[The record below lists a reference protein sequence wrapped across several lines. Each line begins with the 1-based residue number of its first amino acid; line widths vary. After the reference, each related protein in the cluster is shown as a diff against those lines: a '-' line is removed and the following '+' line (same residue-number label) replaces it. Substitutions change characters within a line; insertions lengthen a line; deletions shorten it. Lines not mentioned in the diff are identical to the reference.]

1 MDLNM
6 DMDMD
11 ISDLGLDLP
20 DRHGCVVCGKRANYG
35 IKGEYGTHCIKHKT
49 PGMWNFDIK
58 RCVVCKESGA
68 YYGIE
73 GGKATHCGKCK
84 DKDGTMIDLI
94 HKLCT
99 NTNCDVRAL
108 YGTDKGK
115 PTHCGVHKGGAM
127 FNVCVKFCVKCDK
140 KEARYGL
147 ETNKRTHCDDCYKDD
162 EELAKRVNVG
172 VPLERSLGHCN
183 PALASQ
189 LADKSLDP
197 FQIYAKSRD
206 EYVWLCPDNPT
217 CKTCDTKHT
226 WKASAHN
233 RSSGSGCPWCS
244 GYMACP
250 CRSVAA
256 NPTLMAE
263 WHPSKNGA
271 IQPETVA
278 AYSGTKVWWLCT
290 LKPGCADGCPQV
302 HEWDTKPSARS
313 NGSGCPW
320 CVGSGNVLCPCRSVA
335 ANPTLMAEWHPSK
348 NGSIQPETVAAY
360 SNTNVWWLCTLK
372 SDCPQV
378 HEWEASPNSRS
389 SGSGCSWCSGHLV
402 CPCRSVAANPTLL
415 AEWHPS
421 KNDSLQPE
429 TVAAYSGAK
438 VWWLCTLKPGCA
450 DGCPQVHEWEAS
462 PAYRSN
468 FSKCKWCSGHL
479 ICPCRSVAANP
490 TLKAEWHPSKN
501 GSLQPETVAP
511 KSGKRVWWLC
521 KKRHVWNTT
530 VASRSKG
537 SGCPRCRENKAEKL
551 LARLLSAS
559 PEVQSFTKP
568 RIKCFDIFTQKY
580 RLLEPDAIVTLISGK
595 IAMIELDGKQHFQ
608 VVYWYGPPSDLKDQI
623 SRDLSKNRHARDNGM
638 SLLRIAYTEYNRD
651 SIVEWVN
658 KFIAAVQASDDPVL
672 MVSNPRLYN
681 AQKETGKR
689 LGLV

>member
-1 MDLNM
+1 
-6 DMDMD
+6 MD

-20 DRHGCVVCGKRANYG
+20 DRRCVVCGKRAPWGN
-35 IKGEYGTHCIKHKT
+35 KGDYGTHCKEHKA
-49 PGMWNFDIK
+49 PGMWNFDYK
-58 RCVVCKESGA
+58 RCVVCNNVTA
-68 YYGIE
+68 HYGIK
-73 GGKATHCGKCK
+73 G
-84 DKDGTMIDLI
+84 
-94 HKLCT
+94 
-99 NTNCDVRAL
+99 
-108 YGTDKGK
+108 GK
-115 PTHCGVHKGGAM
+115 PTHCGAHAGKGM
-127 FNVCVKFCVKCDK
+127 FNVCVKFCVKCN
-140 KEARYGL
+140 EMPARHGL
-147 ETNKRTHCDDCYKDD
+147 ETDKRTHCDDCFVKDGGT
-162 EELAKRVNVG
+162 LSKRTIG
-172 VPLERSLGHCN
+172 DLPLDRSLGHCH
-183 PALASQ
+183 PILAAQ
-189 LADKSLDP
+189 LVDKSIDP
-197 FQIYAKSRD
+197 FQIHARSSD
-206 EYVWLCPDNPT
+206 EYVWLCPDSPT
-217 CKTCDTKHT
+217 CKTCGTTHM
-226 WKASAHN
+226 WKATPLSRVN
-233 RSSGSGCPWCS
+233 GSGCPFCNKGGRWV
-244 GYMACP
+244 MVCP

-256 NPTLMAE
+256 NPTLNAE
-263 WHPSKNGA
+263 WHPSKNGT

-302 HEWDTKPSARS
+302 HDWDASPSKRS
-313 NGSGCPW
+313 NGTGCPW

-360 SNTNVWWLCTLK
+360 SGAKVWWLCTLK
-372 SDCPQV
+372 PGCADGCPQV

-402 CPCRSVAANPTLL
+402 CPCRSVAANPSLL

-521 KKRHVWNTT
+521 KKRHVWKTK
-530 VASRSKG
+530 VYSRSYG

-559 PEVQSFTKP
+559 PEVQTFVKH
-568 RIKCFDIFTQKY
+568 RVKCFDIFTQKY

-651 SIVEWVN
+651 SIVGWVN

>member
-1 MDLNM
+1 
-6 DMDMD
+6 MD

-20 DRHGCVVCGKRANYG
+20 DRRCVVCGKRAPWGN
-35 IKGEYGTHCIKHKT
+35 KGDYGTHCKEHKA
-49 PGMWNFDIK
+49 PGMWNFDYK
-58 RCVVCKESGA
+58 RCVVCNNVTA
-68 YYGIE
+68 HYGIK
-73 GGKATHCGKCK
+73 G
-84 DKDGTMIDLI
+84 
-94 HKLCT
+94 
-99 NTNCDVRAL
+99 
-108 YGTDKGK
+108 GK
-115 PTHCGVHKGGAM
+115 PTHCGAHAGKGM
-127 FNVCVKFCVKCDK
+127 FNVCVKFCVKCN
-140 KEARYGL
+140 EMPARYGL
-147 ETNKRTHCDDCYKDD
+147 ETNKRTHCDDCFVKDGGT
-162 EELAKRVNVG
+162 LSKRTMG
-172 VPLERSLGHCN
+172 DLPLDRSLGHCH
-183 PALASQ
+183 PILAAQ
-189 LADKSLDP
+189 LVDKSIDP
-197 FQIYAKSRD
+197 FQIHARSSD
-206 EYVWLCPDNPT
+206 EYVWLCPDSPT
-217 CKTCDTKHT
+217 CKTCGTTHM
-226 WKASAHN
+226 WKATPVSRVN
-233 RSSGSGCPWCS
+233 GSGCPFCNK
-244 GYMACP
+244 GGRGFMVCP

-256 NPTLMAE
+256 NPTL
-263 WHPSKNGA
+263 N
-271 IQPETVA
+271 
-278 AYSGTKVWWLCT
+278 
-290 LKPGCADGCPQV
+290 
-302 HEWDTKPSARS
+302 
-313 NGSGCPW
+313 
-320 CVGSGNVLCPCRSVA
+320 
-335 ANPTLMAEWHPSK
+335 AEWHPSK

-360 SNTNVWWLCTLK
+360 SCTKVWWLCTLK
-372 SDCPQV
+372 PGCAEGCPQV
-378 HEWEASPNSRS
+378 HDWDAAPSSRS
-389 SGSGCSWCSGHLV
+389 NGTGCPWCVRSGNLV
-402 CPCRSVAANPTLL
+402 CPCRSVAANPTLN

-421 KNDSLQPE
+421 KNGSLQPE
-429 TVAAYSGAK
+429 TVAACSATN
-438 VWWLCTLKPGCA
+438 VWWLCTLKPGCT

-462 PAYRSN
+462 PAYRSR
-468 FSKCKWCSGHL
+468 FSKCRWCSGHL
-479 ICPCRSVAANP
+479 ICPCRSMAANP